1 MMERLYL
8 EEEVKDRDKSG

>member
-1 MMERLYL
+1 MERLYL